1 MVGEGLPVGAVPVD
15 GGEYG
20 RWRRTWKRSGRRRA
34 WKQTRRRRNWGF
46 LRSGLP
52 SPDAAAGILE
62 RGLGTPRRRRST
74 ADCDW
79 IDSERRGER
88 SRRGWLSRRRFPES
102 RGEVGVLRL
111 WKLRPGEK
119 ELMEEHV
126 SIYMESEKSVGC
138 ECTCVHIW
146 LGLPLAK

>member
-1 MVGEGLPVGAVPVD
+1 VEAVGSAESEEADASAEQQGFSPV
-15 GGEYG
+15 
-20 RWRRTWKRSGRRRA
+20 WT
-34 WKQTRRRRNWGF
+34 
-46 LRSGLP
+46 P

-119 ELMEEHV
+119 ELMAEHV
-126 SIYMESEKSVGC
+126 HQYIYMESERSVGW

>member
-1 MVGEGLPVGAVPVD
+1 VEAVGSAESEEADASTEQQRFSLV
-15 GGEYG
+15 
-20 RWRRTWKRSGRRRA
+20 WT
-34 WKQTRRRRNWGF
+34 
-46 LRSGLP
+46 P

-88 SRRGWLSRRRFPES
+88 SRRGWLSPRRFPES

-119 ELMEEHV
+119 ELMAEHV
-126 SIYMESEKSVGC
+126 RQYIYG
-138 ECTCVHIW
+138 I
-146 LGLPLAK
+146 